1 MSPQTP
7 DSAEQEFFTALTEAN
22 VGVLD
27 RVLADDFVMID
38 VMTGSE
44 VPKAALL
51 DVVGSGQ
58 LKFEAIERVEYRVRV
73 YGIAA
78 VVIGRTEMSGHYSGQ
93 PFRSSSRYTHVFV
106 DDSGHWR
113 MVAAQG
119 TQTAPRPAGGITA

>member
-1 MSPQTP
+1 M
-7 DSAEQEFFTALTEAN
+7 TEAN

-58 LKFEAIERVEYRVRV
+58 LKFEAIERIEYRVRV

-78 VVIGRTEMSGHYSGQ
+78 VVNGRTEMSGHYREA
-93 PFRSSSRYTHVFV
+93 FLHL
-106 DDSGHWR
+106 
-113 MVAAQG
+113 
-119 TQTAPRPAGGITA
+119 PR